1 MGAGASRRFNVG
13 CGLCSESRAV
23 QSKHLVGGETMSEP
37 IFFTA
42 AAKRRW
48 EEREKLK
55 LEQKALA
62 EQRRLKQVEI
72 DANSA
77 AAANYA
83 IQQEAA
89 DKLAEERMAQWRKY
103 HKPGELSSIYIGNHG
118 F

>member
-1 MGAGASRRFNVG
+1 MGKRGSRRKNVC
-13 CGLCSESRAV
+13 CGLREVNRTRQPGFMA
-23 QSKHLVGGETMSEP
+23 KTMNGTP
-37 IFFTA
+37 VFFTA

-55 LEQKALA
+55 AEQRALA
-62 EQRRLKQVEI
+62 EQRRLKQAEI

-89 DKLAEERMAQWRKY
+89 DKLADERMAQWRKY
-103 HKPGELSSIYIGNHG
+103 HKPG
-118 F
+118 